1 MKKHVKRDRISELP
15 EEIKEQI
22 LSSLCMKDAICTSSL
37 SSVWRHTWVSRPSL
51 DFGFYVYDQ
60 FTSYFK
66 TLPTSHPKK
75 RHLYCSIFHKAAVEE
90 EEVDDT
96 VDDFDIDYWSSG
108 SGSGSDSDKEW
119 EISKVGYLQM
129 LEEFMQVYIEKN
141 QSLRVLKKMSL
152 YVPKFCN
159 SKMRDYG
166 VDIVSRCLSLVKH
179 NVTELHYQNYTYGWP
194 HRPKESYR
202 VLQNCFPI
210 LESKTLTKLELSGC
224 YLDMEKTV
232 DVAIHLPNLK
242 HLRLLRFNVR
252 GNMLETLF
260 AKCPALETLNFSL
273 CKGFKVL
280 RIPRLSKLK
289 EVKVMDIY
297 DLHLVEINAMSLQCL
312 TLINFNTSKC
322 KLKMASNSCNN
333 LVNLFVDYCGITDD
347 FFNNVAEFP
356 HLETVSLK
364 HCPEL
369 KHIKITGNSLTSLDI
384 EECPNLSQAEVVT
397 PKPFFTGYSSS
408 SKNIIKRLFP
418 KS

>member
-1 MKKHVKRDRISELP
+1 MKKQVKRDRISELP

-96 VDDFDIDYWSSG
+96 VDDSDIDYWCSA
-108 SGSGSDSDKEW
+108 SGSDSDKEW

-179 NVTELHYQNYTYGWP
+179 NVTELDYQNYTYGWL
-194 HRPKESYR
+194 HRPKDSYR
-202 VLQNCFPI
+202 VLQNCLPI

-224 YLDMEKTV
+224 YLDMEKKV
-232 DVAIHLPNLK
+232 DVAIDLPNLK

-252 GNMLETLF
+252 ENMLETLL

-273 CKGFKVL
+273 CEGFNVL

-289 EVKVMDIY
+289 ELQVIQIY
-297 DLHLVEINAMSLQCL
+297 DLDLLEINALSLQYLLL
-312 TLINFNTSKC
+312 TDLNTNKF
-322 KLKMASNSCNN
+322 KVKMASNSCNN
-333 LVNLFVDYCGITDD
+333 LVNLFVHHCGITDD

-369 KHIKITGNSLTSLDI
+369 KHIKITGNSLTSLEI
-384 EECPNLSQAEVVT
+384 KECPNLSQAEVDT
-397 PKPFFTGYSSS
+397 PKSFFTGYSSS